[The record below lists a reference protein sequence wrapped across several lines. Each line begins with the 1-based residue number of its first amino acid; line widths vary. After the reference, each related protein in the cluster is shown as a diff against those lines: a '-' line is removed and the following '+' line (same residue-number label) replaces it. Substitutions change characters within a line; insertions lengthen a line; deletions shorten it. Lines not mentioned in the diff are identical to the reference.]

1 MTTIRHTLQ
10 QEVFQP
16 NEERLLSICHVGKLF
31 KKKKSS
37 FLCIVSSTTPPV
49 NITVVQIKQT
59 DKTYK
64 RKRTWNL
71 TELKVLDGKA
81 ESTENNE
88 FDLHMDKVYRWA
100 ASSIQERQLFIIT
113 LFKQCSKHILKNKPI
128 FKNIPKTWTVEDVMT
143 PENKYVTSPLL
154 ALDNDLVEDFQAIT
168 DKEQEDL
175 NRLI

>member
-37 FLCIVSSTTPPV
+37 FLCIVSSTSPPI
-49 NITVVQIKQT
+49 NISIIQIKQS

-64 RKRTWNL
+64 RKRTWAL
-71 TELKVLDGKA
+71 AELNVVDGKNEA
-81 ESTENNE
+81 ADTLE

-100 ASSIQERQLFIIT
+100 ASNTQERQLFIIT
-113 LFKQCSKHILKNKPI
+113 LFKQCNKHLLKDKPI
-128 FKNIPKTWTVEDVMT
+128 FKNVPKAWTIEDVMT

-154 ALDNDLVEDFQAIT
+154 ALDNDLTEDFQAIT

-175 NRLI
+175 NR